1 MYPISEQTQVY
12 GRTFTKL
19 SFPRNHGQS
28 NDRLFKKVME
38 NGPSIDELPR
48 EKADVPA
55 PPRL

>member
-1 MYPISEQTQVY
+1 MA
-12 GRTFTKL
+12 
-19 SFPRNHGQS
+19 
-28 NDRLFKKVME
+28 ME